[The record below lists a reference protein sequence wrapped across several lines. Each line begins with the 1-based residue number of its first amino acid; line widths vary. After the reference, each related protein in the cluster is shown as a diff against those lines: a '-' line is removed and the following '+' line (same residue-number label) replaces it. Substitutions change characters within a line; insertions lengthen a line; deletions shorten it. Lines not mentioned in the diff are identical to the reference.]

1 MSMDFYNPDNVYD
14 KKLAMVG
21 NVLGAT
27 LTDSEGKL
35 VTNATFQ
42 WKRGTSGGAG
52 FSSSASTIEGAKGS
66 AYTLAATDVG
76 KYIGVV
82 ATNTQAQSGV
92 SVNNG
97 NGMGTFVAGN
107 VIKSNIT
114 ISGLT
119 ALVQSEALQTTK
131 PTVPV

>member
-1 MSMDFYNPDNVYD
+1 MDFYNPDNVYD

-52 FSSSASTIEGAKGS
+52 FSSSASTIEGATGS
-66 AYTLAATDVG
+66 TYPLAAADVD

-82 ATNTQAQSGV
+82 ATNTQAQSWV
-92 SVNNG
+92 SANNG
-97 NGMGTFVAGN
+97 NGMGTFVAAGN

-114 ISGLT
+114 IGGFT
-119 ALVQSEALQTTK
+119 ALVQGEALQTTK
-131 PTVPV
+131 PIVPV